1 MDRKGGSK
9 TYFLGSERSTDNFLV
24 FANSSI
30 EDAKL
35 FPDTDWTQPG
45 SAYDCGMELE
55 TPAA

>member
-1 MDRKGGSK
+1 MDRKGESK

-35 FPDTDWTQPG
+35 FPDTDW

-55 TPAA
+55 TPAT